1 MATKR
6 KTTRSTRTS
15 KPKASAKASGVSPAV
30 QNLINNHSDPIP
42 QATPA
47 SQAAPMGVP
56 PIMGVPMPKAPR
68 MYDTSSGTVLGNLFR
83 GLIKGTGQLDAP
95 GARPVLPN
103 LPEGFDQNALLQEMS
118 RVGSTGDIYSSLNKA
133 NPDLAKQFY
142 DQAVAASQY
151 DAKAKMYNDLRG
163 AQDAVLSGQASLGQL
178 GTTLKGY
185 WQRQPFLGKAA
196 GAGLALGNIGGLVD
210 NDKFGGQLG
219 GLALGGLGSKALM
232 SAGAM
237 SNPGAAALLTMA
249 GGELG
254 ALFDKLRAKREGQRR
269 QISQQQQARR

>member
-6 KTTRSTRTS
+6 KKTESTKSSKAKTS
-15 KPKASAKASGVSPAV
+15 GTSPAV
-30 QNLINNHSDPIP
+30 QDLINKHSDP
-42 QATPA
+42 
-47 SQAAPMGVP
+47 APTIVP
-56 PIMGVPMPKAPR
+56 PIMGASMPKAPK

-83 GLIKGTGQLDAP
+83 GLVKGTGQLDNP
-95 GARPVLPN
+95 GARPILPN

-118 RVGSTGDIYSSLNKA
+118 RLGSGGDLYGSLNQA
-133 NPDLAKQFY
+133 NPVLAKEFY
-142 DQAVAASQY
+142 DQAIATNQY
-151 DAKAKMYNDLRG
+151 DAKAKMYRDLKG
-163 AQDAVLSGQASLGQL
+163 AQDAVMSGQASLGQL

-196 GAGLALGNIGGLVD
+196 GVGLTLGNLGGLVD

-219 GLALGGLGSKALM
+219 GLALGGLGAKALM
-232 SAGAM
+232 SAGSM
-237 SNPGAAALLTMA
+237 VNPGAAALMTMA

-269 QISQQQQARR
+269 QISQQQQVRR